1 MRTVFKLLAIVAL
14 TLAALGQSSTA
25 QADGLRSVSMFK
37 FKGLSANTSFES
49 VDASGCILS
58 RLDVFT
64 AEAMVQNPPGRRAPF
79 SGTSIFLSQ
88 YDQCTD
94 TLLLAAEG
102 ITDLAEPDLQIS
114 PRLDSAT
121 LNTTV
126 TMFDTLTGNTFDL
139 SVDLSWVGVGPSSRQ
154 HSSFRFG
161 DKDCRVISRFKGTI
175 LVADVSGT
183 VTDGVTNFTPQSS
196 FYGELISSQNRDMI
210 FGCT

>member
-25 QADGLRSVSMFK
+25 QADGRRSVNMFK

-175 LVADVSGT
+175 LVAEVSGT

>member
-1 MRTVFKLLAIVAL
+1 MRTFFKLLAIVAL
-14 TLAALGQSSTA
+14 TLAALGQASTA
-25 QADGLRSVSMFK
+25 QATGLRPVSMFK
-37 FKGLSANTSFES
+37 FKGLSANTSFDS
-49 VDASGCILS
+49 FDTSGCILS
-58 RLDVFT
+58 SLDVFT
-64 AEAMVQNPPGRRAPF
+64 TEGMVGFSPGKKAPQ
-79 SGTSIFLSQ
+79 SSTAIFLSQ
-88 YDQCTD
+88 YDLCTD

-102 ITDLAEPDLQIS
+102 VTDLAEPDLQIS

-161 DKDCRVISRFKGTI
+161 DKDCRVISRFKGTV
-175 LVADVSGT
+175 LVAEVSGT

-196 FYGELISSQNRDMI
+196 FYGELISSHSREMSI
-210 FGCT
+210 GCV